1 MEIKIPH
8 LGDGIDSAT
17 VLSVMVNVGDSVAVE
32 DTLLELETDKAV
44 APVPSTAAG
53 TIEAIHVAEGD
64 TVTTAQLVAT
74 LSGASGES
82 TEAPQETPVAPVA
95 PAPVAP
101 PVAPLAPLA
110 AAPVQAVSNE
120 VVVTSPWLRKL
131 ATQIGLDLTRIAP
144 TGSGGRVTLD
154 DVRGYV
160 ATLQAGAFAATPAAV
175 PAPEAKPKTPLP
187 DFSKWGEVEVQ
198 KLSSLRLK
206 IGEKMSESWADVPH
220 VTQFDDAN
228 ISALMVNRK
237 KYNPKYKEK
246 GVNLTLTA
254 MAVKVAV
261 DALKEFPNFNASFDS
276 EKGELVVKKYYHIG
290 VAVDTPNGLI
300 VPVIRNAD
308 QKPLFEIAKEIGEL
322 AEKARDRKIAVEEL
336 QGGTFTISNLG
347 GLGVGNFT
355 PIVNTPEVAILGLG
369 RGNLKP
375 IIVDKKIDQGII
387 QPLGLSYDHRIIDGA
402 DGARFMRKLVDGF
415 ENFKA
420 EWMAEI

>member
-17 VLSVMVNVGDSVAVE
+17 VLSVIVNVGDSVAVE

-64 TVTTAQLVAT
+64 TVTTAQLVVT
-74 LSGASGES
+74 LSGATGES
-82 TEAPQETPVAPVA
+82 TDAPQDTPATPVA
-95 PAPVAP
+95 PAPVAT

-120 VVVTSPWLRKL
+120 AVVTSPWLRKL

-160 ATLQAGAFAATPAAV
+160 AALQAGAFAATPAAV

-228 ISALMVNRK
+228 ISALMANRK

-246 GVNLTLTA
+246 SVNLTLTA

-308 QKPLFEIAKEIGEL
+308 QKSLFELAQEISEL
-322 AEKARDRKIAVEEL
+322 AEKARDRKIAFEEL